1 MSHRIETVHLEN
13 FDQVLPLIAL
23 YQEFYQRTPDEAAN
37 RLYFSQFLG
46 GNHPL
51 GAQFLALSGEGRAQG
66 FATLY
71 FLPSSLSAGSSC
83 VLNDLFTVPEARK
96 QGVAQ
101 ALIAHCLEQARL
113 RGYASLD
120 WQTAPSNS
128 AARSLYDRLGAE
140 WVAWHHYSLPVKGDD
155 R

>member
-1 MSHRIETVHLEN
+1 MSHRIETVTVEN
-13 FDQVLPLIAL
+13 FDRVIPLISR

-37 RLYFSQFLG
+37 RRYFSQFLG
-46 GNHPL
+46 GNHPV
-51 GAQFLALSGEGRAQG
+51 GAQFVAI
-66 FATLY
+66 
-71 FLPSSLSAGSSC
+71 SADRTSSC

-96 QGVAQ
+96 QGVAK
-101 ALIAHCLEQARL
+101 ALIAHCLKQARL

-128 AARSLYDRLGAE
+128 VGRSLYDGLGAE
-140 WVAWHHYSLPVKGDD
+140 CVGWHHYSLPVKGDD